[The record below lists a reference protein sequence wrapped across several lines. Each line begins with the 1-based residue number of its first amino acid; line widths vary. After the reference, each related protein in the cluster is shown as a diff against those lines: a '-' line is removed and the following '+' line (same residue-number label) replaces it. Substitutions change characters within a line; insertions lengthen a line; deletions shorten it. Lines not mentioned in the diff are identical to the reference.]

1 MGLYDAAFIVGIV
14 EYEQCGGVCGVGHY
28 APLSPRSRGCHL
40 FLLAKLYTT

>member
-28 APLSPRSRGCHL
+28 APLGWILGLSCKVGCIR
-40 FLLAKLYTT
+40 AI